1 MVTVSTTEGK
11 SLSFSKQSVIK
22 IVSNN
27 DLHEVFLTDGSS
39 YSFTMSATDF
49 VVYVVNKLS

>member
-1 MVTVSTTEGK
+1 MVTVSITEGK
-11 SLSFSKQSVIK
+11 SLSFTKQSLIK
-22 IVSNN
+22 IISDN

-49 VVYVVNKLS
+49 VVKIVNKLS

>member
-22 IVSNN
+22 IVSGN

-39 YSFTMSATDF
+39 YSFTMLATDF
-49 VVYVVNKLS
+49 VVKIVNKLS